1 MIGSFK
7 DGDVEEFYYK
17 GPGRRTRRIP
27 AAIDKV
33 LRRKL
38 DQLFSAVDLRDLR
51 VPPANR
57 LEALRGDREGQHSM
71 RVSDLWRIV
80 FRWEGDTAYDV
91 ELTDYH

>member
-1 MIGSFK
+1 MIGSFRHA
-7 DGDVEEFYYK
+7 DLEEFYYE
-17 GPGRRTRRIP
+17 GPGRHTRRIP
-27 AAIDKV
+27 AGIHKV

-51 VPPANR
+51 APPANR

>member
-7 DGDVEEFYYK
+7 DADLEVFYYE

-27 AAIDKV
+27 PAIHNV

-51 VPPANR
+51 APPGNR
-57 LEALRGDREGQHSM
+57 LEALKGDREGYHSI
-71 RVSDLWRIV
+71 RVSDRWRLV
-80 FRWEGDTAYDV
+80 FRWARDAAYDV
-91 ELTDYH
+91 EFTDYH